1 MQDTKEDRCEKKL
14 RRLKRLNIA
23 PATGAFTH
31 DTRTAGN
38 TAAKVIRIRAANKGF
53 QLNSGNLQLQ
63 SKSISFNQ
71 LRLHPERTYDFKSL
85 PV

>member
-1 MQDTKEDRCEKKL
+1 MQNTKEDRCEKSL
-14 RRLKRLNIA
+14 RRLKRLNA

-38 TAAKVIRIRAANKGF
+38 AAAKVIRIRAANKGF
-53 QLNSGNLQLQ
+53 RIDSVNLQLK

-71 LRLHPERTYDFKSL
+71 LRLHPERTYDFKTL